1 MEAVYEINNVCK
13 SIQKYDFEGK
23 EWYLE
28 GQQGTREFF
37 GCFFFFKGSVS

>member
-28 GQQGTREFF
+28 GQQGTREVF
-37 GCFFFFKGSVS
+37 GWFFFFKGSVS